1 MAAAAPLAPEA
12 IDRLRTLQEKDG
24 AVSVDEIVVAANLYH
39 LTSDQTT
46 SSSLEKSSLAERR
59 KLPTNF
65 EKLKLQDNQ
74 SSAYLYN
81 YEENVLK
88 RLEEANAKLPAQDS
102 EEYMLAHLERQN
114 ALLNA
119 DPKSVCI
126 ESNRLQADFR
136 TIRNLVSDATFSPTR
151 EDYEETI
158 QAMLAK
164 VPLKENVNNDD
175 DEWDFWQEVVKDF
188 PAAVSKF
195 PHLLTAKLQHGGIP
209 HRIRGVIWQSM
220 SQSSSLNL
228 ESLYSRLSE
237 EGETSSYERII
248 QRDLSRTFPQ
258 LDMFKD
264 DGGEGQL
271 AMGRLLKA
279 YSLYDAHVGYCQG
292 LAFLVGPLLMTMPEN
307 QAFCVFVRLMETYD
321 MRTMFTLNM
330 EGLHLRL
337 HQFGMLLS
345 QLCPRLDAHFKFHQ
359 IHTAMYASQ
368 WYLTL
373 FAYSFP
379 ISLVLRIYDLVFAEG
394 AVETITRVAVALM
407 KKNEEALL
415 EITEFEHLMMYLSS
429 RKLYEVGYSSDPE
442 AVIHDAMTLS
452 SVISKQKMDN
462 ISETYYREMEQE
474 KTRAQQILAIRF
486 GGWGISGKSSSS
498 PPSTPKRPSNN
509 KRDSWFPWGN
519 TADDSSPK
527 SDPITITPPSSLT
540 SSQSDI
546 VPPILPQDRTVP
558 LLHEQIEDL
567 VVALSHLQ
575 KENSRMTEDLMAREM
590 KEMDW
595 AKEREELFKRNVLLE
610 KQLQQEYNP
619 DVLKDEQAR
628 PTEPIDHAG
637 KDVSDEKRLQALQKE
652 TEFVG
657 FVESLKSSGNFG
669 SLIAGALATH
679 QPDTLSSTGIVD
691 QEADPD
697 RLLRKRAIKET
708 AEAFSNTDLGEV
720 TTELISAKLAN
731 FEMGQ
736 KYQKMCEANE
746 ELTRAIESTKEGHSA
761 LMERMIDLQ
770 TTIESLQV
778 DKERLMKERDN
789 LIQKNQD
796 LAHKEMAIT
805 KTCADLQ
812 LEKLSIDED
821 CHNLKKRVKEL
832 EDQRRE
838 YLMPRGS
845 FVEEVFAA
853 HESLFG
859 NVSEPTPMSRRHTLQ
874 ALSSD
879 KGSENL
885 YQKKYIESDL
895 RCRELEKILAE
906 TKLKLV
912 EYETASIK
920 SNSLSHRPLQQTQRP
935 TIQSKRNSFSVL
947 SRTGS
952 SLMSD
957 PQSPTLSESRR
968 SDDSFHS
975 YASSNSNQHKRTSMY
990 ARFANILGAGP
1001 LTEEAQAI
1009 VEEPQ
1014 KLNCR

>member
-1 MAAAAPLAPEA
+1 MTTVAPLAPEA
-12 IDRLRTLQEKDG
+12 IDRLRTLRNQNKP
-24 AVSVDEIVVAANLYH
+24 VSVDKVLIAAH
-39 LTSDQTT
+39 LPDQTT
-46 SSSLEKSSLAERR
+46 SSSQEKSSLAERR
-59 KLPTNF
+59 KLQPNF
-65 EKLKLQDNQ
+65 RQLKLRANQ
-74 SSAYLYN
+74 STAYLSDT
-81 YEENVLK
+81 EEKVLK

-136 TIRNLVSDATFSPTR
+136 TIRNLVSDATFSPVR

-164 VPLKENVNNDD
+164 APLKEEATDYD
-175 DEWDFWQEVVKDF
+175 HDEWDFWQEVVKDF
-188 PAAVSKF
+188 PAAVAKF

-209 HRIRGVIWQSM
+209 HRIRGVIWQAM

-228 ESLYSRLSE
+228 ESLYHTLSE
-237 EGETSSYERII
+237 ENETSSYERII

-292 LAFLVGPLLMTMPEN
+292 LAFLVGPLLMTMPEK

-345 QLCPRLDAHFKFHQ
+345 QLCPRLDAHFKCHQ

-407 KKNEEALL
+407 QKNEEALL
-415 EITEFEHLMMYLSS
+415 EITEFEHLMMYLGS
-429 RKLYEVGYSSDPE
+429 RKLYEAGYNSDPE
-442 AVIHDAMTLS
+442 AVIHDAMALS
-452 SVISKQKMDN
+452 SVITKQKMDS
-462 ISETYYREMEQE
+462 ISDSYHREMEQG
-474 KTRAQQILAIRF
+474 KTRAQQVLAIRF
-486 GGWGISGKSSSS
+486 GGWSLPGKS
-498 PPSTPKRPSNN
+498 PKRPSNN
-509 KRDSWFPWGN
+509 KRDSWFSWGS
-519 TADDSSPK
+519 TVALDETTSK
-527 SDPITITPPSSLT
+527 SDSIIPSSSAT
-540 SSQSDI
+540 SSQHDI
-546 VPPILPQDRTVP
+546 VPSSQDRTVP

-575 KENSRMTEDLMAREM
+575 KENSQITEDLMARQM

-595 AKEREELFKRNVLLE
+595 AKEREELLQKNARLE
-610 KQLQQEYNP
+610 RQLGHRLDPLEDQ
-619 DVLKDEQAR
+619 L
-628 PTEPIDHAG
+628 
-637 KDVSDEKRLQALQKE
+637 SDADSSVVETPSDRLQKE
-652 TEFVG
+652 AEFVG
-657 FVESLKSSGNFG
+657 FVKSLELSGDFG
-669 SLIAGALATH
+669 SLIAGALATDP
-679 QPDTLSSTGIVD
+679 QPEMDNKMLRREQDDPVSLKD
-691 QEADPD
+691 QPE
-697 RLLRKRAIKET
+697 RVIKET
-708 AEAFSNTDLGEV
+708 AYTDLCEI
-720 TTELISAKLAN
+720 TSELVSIKLAN

-736 KYQKMCEANE
+736 KYQKICESNE
-746 ELTRAIESTKEGHSA
+746 ELARALKITKEGQAA
-761 LMERMIDLQ
+761 LIERIMELQ

-778 DKERLMKERDN
+778 DKEHLLQERDH
-789 LIQKNQD
+789 LIEENQV
-796 LAHKEMAIT
+796 LAERDSTIT

-812 LEKLSIDED
+812 LEKLSLDKD
-821 CHNLKKRVKEL
+821 CHDLKEKIMEL
-832 EDQRRE
+832 EEQRRE

-845 FVEEVFAA
+845 FAEEVFAA
-853 HESLFG
+853 HQSLFG
-859 NVSEPTPMSRRHTLQ
+859 TESVPMSRRHTLQ
-874 ALSSD
+874 VFSD
-879 KGSENL
+879 EKDV

-895 RCRELEKILAE
+895 RCRELEKMLAE
-906 TKLKLV
+906 TKFRLV
-912 EYETASIK
+912 EYETASGG
-920 SNSLSHRPLQQTQRP
+920 SVQQNRRS
-935 TIQSKRNSFSVL
+935 TIQTKRSSVL

-952 SLMSD
+952 SCSSIIAPL
-957 PQSPTLSESRR
+957 SPTFGEPRESNESLR
-968 SDDSFHS
+968 STVSS
-975 YASSNSNQHKRTSMY
+975 SSNHHKRASMY
-990 ARFANILGAGP
+990 SRFVNILGTGS
-1001 LTEEAQAI
+1001 LTEETQAI

-1014 KLNCR
+1014 RLNCH